1 MALVVFFR
9 STQMKMFGRRN
20 GIWGYTSGKPH
31 RELRLEPLESRTLL
45 SATPTENSFH
55 LAIFAESTEV
65 AIPAEVGVQ
74 ADDSTETLFT
84 IDDSGTVYLETPNNQ
99 TVGDLFSIWQNNAG
113 LAGNRADAVL
123 TENQLL
129 ANVETGGK
137 TVQMFVNGQLST
149 QFENYAVQDGDQIV
163 LVFGDKP
170 VLSVNTN
177 YGPIVV
183 ELFADATPITVDN
196 FLNYVND
203 DDYINSFFHRSVENF
218 VIQGGGFKTPTTTFT
233 DTDQFSDV
241 PNDAPIQNEPGIS
254 NVRGT
259 LAMATLAGNA
269 DSATCQFFVN
279 LSDNSEILD
288 SQNGG
293 FTVFGQILDMTTVD
307 QIANLSITPA
317 ASIDTTIS
325 ASDAEIFSS
334 LPLGTGNELV
344 VVEEIVGQGE
354 ISGMKYLD
362 GNADGNFDN
371 GESPLAGA
379 TVYLDANDNGILDID
394 ETRTVTGADGSYF
407 FQVEPGTYI
416 VRSDVSTGS
425 VATEPLSP
433 ESYTVVVEIGRE
445 TSNHNFGVTL
455 PVPSGIDLLA
465 VSDTGNAN
473 DDNLTRNNNAD
484 ASSVLQF
491 LVSGVS
497 AGADVRIFVGATL
510 LGSQVATDDIV
521 IVTTSGT
528 HTLADGLH
536 NITAVQVLGGITNP
550 SAPLVITVDATAPAA
565 LTNEAPA
572 LARVGLAYSFDGQS
586 PEEGLVAYSLAD
598 APDGMTIDAAT
609 GQLAW
614 TPTSEQA
621 EPQSFSIVI
630 TDAAGNT
637 TSHTVSLTVLGAI
650 AAYPDVYTVD
660 EDATL
665 TKDAAAGVLANDDT
679 TSGTLTV
686 ALVVQPAH
694 GTVALNSDG
703 GFEYLP
709 AEDFHGTDTF
719 TYRATNTGGGDSNV
733 AAVVITVNP
742 VNDAP
747 VSVVDTYT
755 VPEDATLT
763 VTAAEGLLANDL
775 DIDGDI
781 LTATIVTQPLYGT
794 VTLGANGEFSYQP
807 DSGFVGTDSF
817 TYKVN
822 DGLLNSSPITVTI
835 AVTEMVTSLGA
846 VDFLL
851 IPHLDP
857 SSGTLTYTLETTHD
871 GLLTF
876 DAMYGS
882 ATTTVTMTLYDSDG
896 KYLAVSSALDGRQ
909 RIDWETTAGT
919 SYSLR
924 LAGISSDVE
933 LRIANLLHQDG
944 TTITVYGTV
953 AADDLLFSA
962 EEGRNITINGVVYS
976 YSNSEVSVVNFDAD
990 KSAADTGSDVV
1001 RVEGSE
1007 LGETLTATF
1016 EGEDLVPTMVFRTNA
1031 GITLPLTV
1039 TATNFEQLFAWSRS
1053 GDADTAVFE
1062 DSPGQDKG
1070 KALPGE
1076 DVSLIRSKSGYATFY
1091 RRAKLFENVTFVGA
1105 NGPDDDTIILFDT
1118 AGSDEFE
1125 ANAQTRTHQL
1135 VTESGLVCTAQN
1147 FSELLVRSNYDGGT
1161 DTAAFIDSSQ
1171 NDKFVARPGKARLY
1185 NIVEGHEFDLVVR
1198 DFDEAT
1204 VEFTGGGIDVA
1215 RLTDSAKSDS
1225 FSGTSTL
1232 SSFTGPGFAY
1242 TIKQAEQVSVTSLY
1256 DNDSDTAVIH
1266 DTSAND
1272 VLQCDYTSENR
1283 PTAQLWTPDKLGQ
1296 MLYELVDIETID
1308 AYGTTGLNR
1317 AHVVDYVQLHGLWN
1331 LNKSPVAEGDSF
1343 TIDEDNALT
1352 IDAATGVLAN
1362 DTDANS
1368 DTLTAALVSA
1378 PSHGVL
1384 AFDADGSFTYTPAA
1398 EFSGTDTF
1406 TYIASDGLGNS
1417 GETTVTL
1424 TIHPVN
1430 DGPPVVADDDYAI
1443 AVNGTLTAIVAS
1455 GVLANDS
1462 DVDGDTLVAS
1472 LSTEPAHGTVV
1483 LNADGSFTY
1492 TPVTDFHGTD
1502 SFTYVASD
1510 GTAESLKATVTIRVN
1525 SPATPADETYS
1536 MLEDGVLTHDAAS
1549 GVLANDSDLDG
1560 DTLVASLHTH
1570 PAHGTVTLS
1579 ADGSFTY
1586 TPAAEFSGTDTFTYV
1601 ANDGFGNSAPATV
1614 TLMVNDTP
1622 AAVGD
1627 DYSVDEDN
1635 ILTVGAVS
1643 GVLNNDSD
1651 VDSTTLTATLMSAPA
1666 HGSLT
1671 LNADGSFTYTP
1682 MGNFHGTDTFTY
1694 VASDGTA
1701 DSAVATVTITVLSVN
1716 DDPIVAG
1723 ESYGIEVNGELIV
1736 PIVSGVLA
1744 NDTDVDG
1751 DVLTAGLIALP
1762 ANGTLVFNADGSF
1775 TYTPT
1780 TDFHGTDTFTYTVND
1795 GTTTSAEATVTIVV
1809 NTPTAPVDDAYSV
1822 EEDGVLAVD
1831 VATGVLVNDASPDG
1845 DALTAALVSDPAHGT
1860 LTLNADGSF
1869 SYTPD
1874 ADFHGT
1880 DTFTYVASDGTADS
1894 AVATVTIRVLSVN
1907 DPPVAADDI
1916 YSVGVNGTLTV
1927 DTAALGLLAN
1937 DIDVDGNPLAATLVA
1952 DVANGSLTFGSDGL
1966 FTYTPNAD
1974 FQGTDVFT
1982 YTVNDGL
1989 SDSAVATVTITVA

>member
-1 MALVVFFR
+1 
-9 STQMKMFGRRN
+9 MKMSRRRN

-45 SATPTENSFH
+45 SATPTDNRFD

-65 AIPAEVGVQ
+65 AIPAELGVQ
-74 ADDSTETLFT
+74 ADDRTEALFT
-84 IDDSGTVYLETPNNQ
+84 IDDSGTVYLETPNKQ
-99 TVGDLFSIWQNNAG
+99 TLGDLFSIWQNNAG

-129 ANVETGGK
+129 AHVETGGK

-149 QFENYAVQDGDQIV
+149 QFENYVVQNGDQIV
-163 LVFGDKP
+163 LVFGDNP

-183 ELFADATPITVDN
+183 ELFAEATPITVDN

-203 DDYINSFFHRSVENF
+203 DDYINSFFHRLVESF
-218 VIQGGGFKTPTTTFT
+218 VIQGGGFKTSATTFT
-233 DTDQFSDV
+233 DTDQFSNI

-259 LAMATLAGNA
+259 LAMAKLAGNPN
-269 DSATCQFFVN
+269 SATCQFFVN
-279 LSDNSEILD
+279 LSDNSSNLD
-288 SQNGG
+288 YQNSG

-307 QIANLSITPA
+307 QIADLTITPA

-325 ASDAEIFSS
+325 ASDAQLFSA
-334 LPLGTGNELV
+334 LPLGIGNELV
-344 VVEEIVGQGE
+344 VVEGIVGRGE
-354 ISGMKYLD
+354 ISGTKYFD

-394 ETRTVTGADGSYF
+394 ETKTVTGADGSYF

-445 TSNHNFGVTL
+445 TSNCNFGITL

-465 VSDTGNAN
+465 VSDTGSAN

-484 ASSVLQF
+484 APSALQF
-491 LVSGVS
+491 FVSGVS
-497 AGADVRIFVGATL
+497 RGADVRIFVGTTL
-510 LGSQVATDDIV
+510 LGSQVATGDTV

-536 NITAVQVLGGITNP
+536 NITAVQVLGGTTNP
-550 SAPLVITVDATAPAA
+550 SAPLEITVDATAPGT

-572 LARVGLAYSFDGQS
+572 IARVGLAYSFDGQS
-586 PEEGLVAYSLAD
+586 PEEGIVAYSLAD
-598 APDGMTIDAAT
+598 APEGMTIDAVT

-637 TSHTVSLTVLGAI
+637 TSHTVSLTVLGDI

-665 TKDAAAGVLANDDT
+665 TKDATAGVLANDDT

-719 TYRATNTGGGDSNV
+719 TYRATNADGDDSNV

-747 VSVVDTYT
+747 VGLSDFYSVQ
-755 VPEDATLT
+755 EGATLA

-775 DIDGDI
+775 DIDGDF
-781 LTATIVTQPLYGT
+781 LTATIVTSPLQGT
-794 VTLGANGEFSYQP
+794 VTLNANGGFSYQP
-807 DSGFVGTDSF
+807 DPGFVGIDSF

-822 DGLLNSSPITVTI
+822 DGLLDSSPITVTI
-835 AVTEMVTSLGA
+835 AVTETVINLGA

-857 SSGTLTYTLETTHD
+857 SSGTLTYTLQTTHD
-871 GLLTF
+871 GWLTF
-876 DAMYGS
+876 DALYGS

-909 RIDWETTAGT
+909 RLDWETTAGT

-924 LAGISSDVE
+924 LAGTSSDVE

-944 TTITVYGTV
+944 TTITVYGTA

-962 EEGRNITINGVVYS
+962 EEGRNITINGVVYAF
-976 YSNSEVSVVNFDAD
+976 SNSEVSVVNFDAD

-1039 TATNFEQLFAWSRS
+1039 TATNFEQLLAWSRS

-1062 DSPGQDKG
+1062 DSPGRDKG
-1070 KALPGE
+1070 KARPGE
-1076 DVSLIRSKSGYATFY
+1076 DVSLSRGKGGYATCY

-1105 NGPDDDTIILFDT
+1105 NSPDDDTIILFDT
-1118 AGSDEFE
+1118 TGSDEFE
-1125 ANAQTRTHQL
+1125 ANAQARTHQL

-1147 FSELLVRSNYDGGT
+1147 FSELLVRSTYDGGT
-1161 DTAAFIDSSQ
+1161 DRAAFIDSSQ

-1198 DFDEAT
+1198 NFDEAT
-1204 VEFTGGGIDVA
+1204 VEFTGGIDIA

-1272 VLQCDYTSENR
+1272 VLQCNYTGENR
-1283 PTAQLWTPDKLGQ
+1283 PAAQLWTPDKLGQ

-1317 AHVVDYVQLHGLWN
+1317 AHVVDYIQLHGLWN
-1331 LNKSPVAEGDSF
+1331 LNNSPVAEDDSF
-1343 TIDEDNALT
+1343 TINEDNALT

-1368 DTLTAALVSA
+1368 DMLTAALVSA
-1378 PSHGVL
+1378 PSHGLL
-1384 AFDADGSFTYTPAA
+1384 ALHADGSFTYTPAA

-1536 MLEDGVLTHDAAS
+1536 MLEDGVLTRDAAS

-1560 DTLVASLHTH
+1560 DALVASLHTP
-1570 PAHGTVTLS
+1570 PAHGTVTLN

-1614 TLMVNDTP
+1614 TLIVNDAP

-1635 ILTVGAVS
+1635 ILTVGAAG

-1651 VDSTTLTATLMSAPA
+1651 VDSTTLTATLVSAPA

-1682 MGNFHGTDTFTY
+1682 IGNFHGTDTFTY

-1701 DSAVATVTITVLSVN
+1701 DSAVAAVTITVLS
-1716 DDPIVAG
+1716 
-1723 ESYGIEVNGELIV
+1723 E
-1736 PIVSGVLA
+1736 
-1744 NDTDVDG
+1744 
-1751 DVLTAGLIALP
+1751 
-1762 ANGTLVFNADGSF
+1762 
-1775 TYTPT
+1775 
-1780 TDFHGTDTFTYTVND
+1780 
-1795 GTTTSAEATVTIVV
+1795 
-1809 NTPTAPVDDAYSV
+1809 
-1822 EEDGVLAVD
+1822 
-1831 VATGVLVNDASPDG
+1831 
-1845 DALTAALVSDPAHGT
+1845 
-1860 LTLNADGSF
+1860 
-1869 SYTPD
+1869 
-1874 ADFHGT
+1874 
-1880 DTFTYVASDGTADS
+1880 
-1894 AVATVTIRVLSVN
+1894 N
-1907 DPPVAADDI
+1907 DPPVAAYDT
-1916 YSVGVNGTLTV
+1916 YSVEVNGTLSV

-1937 DIDVDGNPLAATLVA
+1937 DIDLDGNPLAATLVA

-1974 FQGTDVFT
+1974 FQGTDTFT

-1989 SDSAVATVTITVA
+1989 SDSAVATVTITVV